1 MDDMEPRQTGGK
13 SLLQKLQEQ
22 ENKLQQMVKG
32 QEGKAHL
39 FPNVDLEEVQGWLA
53 DLSDKLTWKR
63 WAAVAVG
70 LMVVFLGLCYALFG
84 GDGEVRKLAPDQ
96 TIYVSVKPGMN
107 AGMIADSLVERGV
120 LDGKL
125 SFWWQV
131 KTQNLQDKIKTGTYA
146 FKPSM
151 EAEEVLAKLVAG
163 ETTVIKLTIPEGFG
177 VKEIAKRLAD
187 EGLADEQKF
196 LRAAKDFAP
205 YGYMEKGKHEDVR
218 YTAEGFLFPATYE
231 LQPDMDEQAIMAM
244 MAQALDGRLTR
255 KMRARAREMDLSI
268 YELIT
273 IASLIEKEA
282 LFAEDRPIIA
292 QVFYKRLK
300 RGMPLQTDAT
310 LQYLMDAP
318 KEDVSIKDTQIESP
332 YNTYQNKGLPPG
344 PIASPGMDAIE
355 AALYPADT
363 DYLYFVADRSGHN
376 HYSMTY
382 DEHIAI
388 VNEVR

>member
-1 MDDMEPRQTGGK
+1 MGGMEPKQAWWE
-13 SLLQKLQEQ
+13 SFLQE
-22 ENKLQQMVKG
+22 LQRLVKT
-32 QEGKAHL
+32 QDKAFSLPH
-39 FPNVDLEEVQGWLA
+39 VDLRKAREWL
-53 DLSDKLTWKR
+53 DVLSDKLTWKR
-63 WAAVAVG
+63 WAAIAA
-70 LMVVFLGLCYALFG
+70 LLLALFLGLCYALFG
-84 GDGEVRKLAPDQ
+84 ADDKGRKLAPDQ
-96 TIYVSVKPGMN
+96 TIYVTVKPGMN
-107 AGMIADSLVERGV
+107 ADMIADSLVEHGV

-131 KTQNLQDKIKTGTYA
+131 KTGGLQDKIKTGTYA
-146 FKPSM
+146 FTPAM
-151 EAEEVLAKLVAG
+151 EAKDVLAKLVAG
-163 ETTVIKLTIPEGFG
+163 EITVIKITIPEGFG
-177 VKEIAKRLAD
+177 VKEIARRLAD
-187 EGLADEQKF
+187 EGLADERKF
-196 LRAAKDFAP
+196 LEKARDFAP
-205 YGYMEKGKHEDVR
+205 YGYMEKGEHEDVR

-231 LQPDMDEQAIMAM
+231 LQPDMNEQDIMNM

-273 IASLIEKEA
+273 LASLIEKEA

-318 KEDVSIKDTQIESP
+318 KEDVSIADTQIESP

>member
-1 MDDMEPRQTGGK
+1 MEPRQAWWE
-13 SLLQKLQEQ
+13 SLLHKLRQLVRSQ
-22 ENKLQQMVKG
+22 DRGRSLPDYDW
-32 QEGKAHL
+32 EGARARL
-39 FPNVDLEEVQGWLA
+39 G

-63 WAAVAVG
+63 WTAIAAVLLAIF
-70 LMVVFLGLCYALFG
+70 MGLCYALFG
-84 GDGEVRKLAPDQ
+84 GDDEGRKLAPDQ
-96 TIYVSVKPGMN
+96 TIYVTVKPGMN
-107 AGMIADSLVERGV
+107 AGVIADTLVRHGV
-120 LDGKL
+120 LDGKF

-131 KTQNLQDKIKTGTYA
+131 KTQDLQDKIKTGTYA
-146 FKPSM
+146 FTPGM
-151 EAEEVLAKLVAG
+151 EAEAVLAKLVAG

-196 LRAAKDFAP
+196 LQKARDFAP
-205 YGYMEKGKHEDVR
+205 YSYMEKGKHKDVR
-218 YTAEGFLFPATYE
+218 YAAEGFLFPATYE
-231 LQPDMDEQAIMAM
+231 LQADMDEQAIMEM

-282 LFAEDRPIIA
+282 LFDEDRPIIA
-292 QVFYKRLK
+292 QVFYKRMQK
-300 RGMPLQTDAT
+300 GMPLQTDAS

-318 KEDVSIKDTQIESP
+318 KEDVSIADTKVDSP
-332 YNTYQNKGLPPG
+332 YNTYQNRGLPPG
-344 PIASPGMDAIE
+344 PIASPGMEAIE

-382 DEHIAI
+382 DEHMAV